1 MKINFFRVQD
11 DGVGVAGNNF
21 LQYVESS
28 AVPREFETVK
38 IQTYEYTVDAVSWS
52 VRNGFSMEA
61 NVYLRQIGS

>member
-11 DGVGVAGNNF
+11 DGVGVAGNDF
-21 LQYVESS
+21 IQYIESP

-52 VRNGFSMEA
+52 VVNGFSMEA
-61 NVYLRQIGS
+61 NVYLRQIGR